1 MEEKK
6 QHEEFEGKYTLKAQE
21 VEEAVTKVSE
31 EAKNH
36 PDSIVNMEEVEKVV
50 AAFKDVDSNT
60 AVMSMAIVATVLRG
74 PEIML
79 LISMFKKALSLAVVK
94 TFKRMIDKN
103 D

>member
-21 VEEAVTKVSE
+21 VEEAVTKFSE
-31 EAKNH
+31 EGKNH
-36 PDSIVNMEEVEKVV
+36 PDSKVNMEEVEKVV

-60 AVMSMAIVATVLRG
+60 AVMSMTIVATVLRG
-74 PEIML
+74 PEIRL
-79 LISMFKKALSLAVVK
+79 LINILTKTLTLAALKDL
-94 TFKRMIDKN
+94 KRMIDKN

>member
-21 VEEAVTKVSE
+21 VEEAVTRFSE

-36 PDSIVNMEEVEKVV
+36 PDSTVNMEEVEKVV
-50 AAFKDVDSNT
+50 AAFKDVDSTT

-79 LISMFKKALSLAVVK
+79 LISLLKRAMSLALVK
-94 TFKRMIDKN
+94 DLKRIIDKN

>member
-21 VEEAVTKVSE
+21 IEEAVTKFSE
-31 EAKNH
+31 GAKNH
-36 PDSIVNMEEVEKVV
+36 PDSTVNMEEVEKVV
-50 AAFKDVDSNT
+50 AAFKDVDSTT

-79 LISMFKKALSLAVVK
+79 LMYVCLRGQCL
-94 TFKRMIDKN
+94 
-103 D
+103 